1 MARRSLTSA
10 GLRDYSTLLPIDTE
24 ETAAWME
31 PG

>member
-1 MARRSLTSA
+1 MALASPKNA
-10 GLRDYSTLLPIDTE
+10 CWRDYSTLLPIDTE